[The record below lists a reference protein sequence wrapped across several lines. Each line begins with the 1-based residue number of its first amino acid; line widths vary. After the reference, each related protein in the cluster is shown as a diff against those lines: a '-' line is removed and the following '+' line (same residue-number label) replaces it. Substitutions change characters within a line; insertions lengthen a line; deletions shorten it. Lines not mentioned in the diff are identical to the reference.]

1 MINLIAS
8 LCSTRSGHR
17 LSQNELLQIIADLID
32 ERITMSEPVDD
43 ISRTEQVSL
52 CLSFALNGTKKEAFV
67 GFYLTKSTEGE
78 VLYEL
83 VKSSIT
89 ELILT

>member
-32 ERITMSEPVDD
+32 ERITMSEPVDGMA
-43 ISRTEQVSL
+43 
-52 CLSFALNGTKKEAFV
+52 LSFMKH
-67 GFYLTKSTEGE
+67 
-78 VLYEL
+78 
-83 VKSSIT
+83 
-89 ELILT
+89 